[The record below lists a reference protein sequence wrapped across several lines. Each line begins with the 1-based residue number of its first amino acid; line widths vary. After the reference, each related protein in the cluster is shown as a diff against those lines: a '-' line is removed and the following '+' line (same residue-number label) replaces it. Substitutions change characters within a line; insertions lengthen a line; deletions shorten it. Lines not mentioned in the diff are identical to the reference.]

1 MIESEI
7 ANIAFSH
14 LSSIGLLLTNKPKT
28 FKPSNTI
35 RASLLESEVKVISK
49 SYIEAVISVD
59 DYLES
64 LLSELHFGSVR
75 IDAQCKNVDILK
87 KQGAQ
92 PAWIIVTAYY
102 AAYFMAVE
110 ISKASGRFVLN
121 LNNEDLTALL
131 KASPAEE
138 KKNITIE
145 SNNTFFVLVEHGE
158 FQNQVKLR
166 LTKSGAKTHQMTWT
180 NFKSILGGIKNIDD
194 QRFIYLDLIK
204 NVLTSEA
211 NGWELP
217 SNIRNDWNYSSSSY
231 FGSKGIELAKTFS
244 SIISSSKSTFAW
256 ASKITLKP
264 NQENIPASISYV
276 YYLLQM
282 SHSKL
287 LARLKL

>member
-14 LSSIGLLLTNKPKT
+14 LSSLGLILTNKPKT

-35 RASLLESEVKVISK
+35 KASLLQSEVKVVSK
-49 SYIEAVISVD
+49 SVFEVVVSVD

-64 LLSELHFGSVR
+64 LLSELYFGSVR

-87 KQGAQ
+87 QQEAQ

-121 LNNEDLTALL
+121 LNNEELTSLLEAIPAL
-131 KASPAEE
+131 E
-138 KKNITIE
+138 KQNIIID

-158 FQNQVKLR
+158 FQNHVKLR
-166 LTKSGAKTHQMTWT
+166 LTKSGAKPHQMTWS
-180 NFKSILGGIKNIDD
+180 NFKTILGEIKNIDEK
-194 QRFIYLDLIK
+194 RFVYLDLIK
-204 NVLTSEA
+204 NVLSSEI

-217 SNIRNDWNYSSSSY
+217 SNIRNEWNYSSSSY
-231 FGSKGIELAKTFS
+231 FGNKGNELAKTFS
-244 SIISSSKSTFAW
+244 SIISSSKSTFGW

-264 NQENIPASISYV
+264 TQENIPATISYV
-276 YYLLQM
+276 YYLLHT

-287 LARLKL
+287 LSRLKL